1 MMDRINKDAVRELV
15 VRIGVAALVVA
26 AILLAVSF
34 INDLIW
40 Y

>member
-1 MMDRINKDAVRELV
+1 MMDRINKDAVCELV
-15 VRIGVAALVVA
+15 VRIGVAALAVA
-26 AILLAVSF
+26 IILLAVSF